1 MNRRNG
7 KVIVVLATSV
17 LVLALSACQKPEGP
31 AQRAGKA
38 VDSAASNAG
47 QQIENAG
54 DNIKNAAKKDS
65 K

>member
-1 MNRRNG
+1 MRKRNSRAIG
-7 KVIVVLATSV
+7 ILTMTV

-38 VDSAASNAG
+38 IDNAAANAG

-54 DNIKNAAKKDS
+54 DNIKNAAKRGS
-65 K
+65 N

>member
-1 MNRRNG
+1 M
-7 KVIVVLATSV
+7 TV

-38 VDSAASNAG
+38 IDNAAANAG

-54 DNIKNAAKKDS
+54 DNIKNAAKRGS
-65 K
+65 N